1 MTKIANNYFSS
12 RKNLEQQKC
21 RASKNKMS
29 GIDRNVILQYALFNL
44 EILPEPNLEIALKW
58 QLIGAALDIDGAAE
72 ARDETAAELTQ
83 DTILEV
89 QKETTTMFQTDDLA
103 TRFAVQ
109 PASDP

>member
-1 MTKIANNYFSS
+1 VEFVPQGDQEAIWDDVEAQLLRFLDEGN
-12 RKNLEQQKC
+12 
-21 RASKNKMS
+21 
-29 GIDRNVILQYALFNL
+29 RNVILQYALFNL

-83 DTILEV
+83 DIILEV